1 MPPLKGAYL
10 FHGNALLVATLLIMK
25 SHSRFIED
33 EEHCNKLLLKETRN
47 RADSDTVSGDRQLN
61 LLPLSLISE
70 CQPSLSEIRFPN
82 DTSTEQNE
90 ICDKEKRVFSLCGQY
105 EQYSTLPL
113 IASHKRSKS

>member
-1 MPPLKGAYL
+1 M
-10 FHGNALLVATLLIMK
+10 FATLLIMN
-25 SHSRFIED
+25 SRSEFIED
-33 EEHCNKLLLKETRN
+33 ENHCNKLLLKETPN
-47 RADSDTVSGDRQLN
+47 KLDSHTVSGDRQLN

>member
-33 EEHCNKLLLKETRN
+33 EDHCNKLLLKETRN
-47 RADSDTVSGDRQLN
+47 SADSDTVSGDRQLN

-70 CQPSLSEIRFPN
+70 CQPSLSEIHFPI
-82 DTSTEQNE
+82 DTSAEQNE
-90 ICDKEKRVFSLCGQY
+90 ICDKEKRVFNLCGQY
-105 EQYSTLPL
+105 QQYSTLSP
-113 IASHKRSKS
+113 ITTNKRLKS